1 MIVCIALNA
10 TIFYVVLAFEREKM
24 KIYYK
29 IIVMEQEIE
38 DGEKEIS
45 NYCVSFE
52 SVMDDLRKEFGNWA
66 KIIITFPGIP
76 KSK

>member
-1 MIVCIALNA
+1 
-10 TIFYVVLAFEREKM
+10 
-24 KIYYK
+24 
-29 IIVMEQEIE
+29 MEQEIE